1 MSDAPQEP
9 ATPARVGGALALEV
23 DPEPAIPLAVPDVG
37 EGLDEG
43 VTENQRAIIPDHPG
57 RDAAG
62 NHVAVGG
69 PVAQGP
75 RPLAPGPRPRA
86 GRFPLEAYERR
97 GQSRR
102 AQRHAELMRQLLRL
116 SEQF

>member
-1 MSDAPQEP
+1 MSIKGPPEAIRNRASGQPGRDVRTPKGSVRMSDAPQEP

-43 VTENQRAIIPDHPG
+43 VTENQRAIIPGHPG

-62 NHVAVGG
+62 KHVAVGSH
-69 PVAQGP
+69 VAQGP
-75 RPLAPGPRPRA
+75 RPLA
-86 GRFPLEAYERR
+86 
-97 GQSRR
+97 
-102 AQRHAELMRQLLRL
+102 
-116 SEQF
+116 